1 MRIPRPLVDA
11 LRRGVWAG
19 RRMYAMTGMAAPK
32 RMAPGTLAF
41 ECNLCAARCALPIGE
56 LQREGGCCPAC
67 GAIMRYRAV
76 IHHLSVGLF
85 GKSLAVGEFPAEAKH
100 LAGIG
105 MSDPDKYADLLAR
118 RFRYVNTFYHTEPRL
133 DIQSPGAQHDG
144 AYDFVISSDV
154 FEHVDP
160 PVALAFGNL
169 RRMLKPHGLLVL
181 TVPFTMHDETVEH
194 FPELHHYAIEERD
207 GTHVLVN
214 HTADGR
220 RQEFGDLVF
229 HGGPGN
235 TLEMRVFSEAGLR
248 RDLEAA
254 GFTRIEFHREPCFRW
269 GIYWA
274 EPWSV
279 PVTAFAGTVPGRAA
293 PR

>member
-1 MRIPRPLVDA
+1 MRPPRTLVRV
-11 LRRGVWAG
+11 LRGGVWNARRLYGLAG
-19 RRMYAMTGMAAPK
+19 TPAPRRLV
-32 RMAPGTLAF
+32 PGTLVFA
-41 ECNLCAARCALPIGE
+41 CNLCSARCALPIGE
-56 LQREGGCCPAC
+56 LQREGGRCGAC

-85 GKSLAVGEFPAEAKH
+85 GKSLAVDEFPTDAAH

-105 MSDPDKYADLLAR
+105 MSDPDQYADLLAR
-118 RFRYVNTFYHTEPRL
+118 RFRYTNTYYHTAPRL
-133 DIQSPGAQHDG
+133 DVQSPEAHRLG

-160 PVALAFGNL
+160 PVAPAFRNL
-169 RRMLKPHGLLVL
+169 RRMLKPRGLLVL
-181 TVPFTMHDETVEH
+181 TVPFVTWGETVEH
-194 FPELHHYAIEERD
+194 FPELHRYAIEDRQ
-207 GTHVLVN
+207 GVPVLVN
-214 HTADGR
+214 RTADGR
-220 RQEFGDLVF
+220 AQEFTDLVF

-248 RDLEAA
+248 RELEGA
-254 GFTRIEFHREPCFRW
+254 GFTRIEFHREPCFAR

-279 PVTAFAGTVPGRAA
+279 PVTAIAA
-293 PR
+293 ATPA